1 MARGSAAVGSNKGI
15 AALLGNI
22 FKWIVLMF
30 FFFFT
35 FVPLIWLLVSSFKTN
50 LELQIAPFALPD
62 VWQFGNYLNA
72 IQISNL
78 PILFMNSVIVSAVST
93 ALAMLVT
100 SMAAF
105 VFSRETFRGQQGLLN
120 MIIAGVLV
128 PIIALMAPY
137 FRLINTLGLYDT
149 LWALMLTYSAINIPI
164 STFLMYGFM
173 KTIPAEL
180 EEAAVIDG
188 ASFYQRFTQV
198 IFPLSRIGL
207 VTAGTFVFLFSWN
220 EFIYALLLTSRVQS
234 RTLQLGI
241 RFFTSQFFTD
251 YTSMFAAI
259 VLAIIPSIAVYVF
272 LHEKIIKGLTSGA
285 LKG

>member
-1 MARGSAAVGSNKGI
+1 MANKSMAIRNDSAVAVWV
-15 AALLGNI
+15 GNI
-22 FKWIVLMF
+22 FKWSVLSF
-30 FFFFT
+30 FLVFT
-35 FVPLIWLLVSSFKTN
+35 FFPLIWLLISSFKTN
-50 LELQIAPFALPD
+50 LELQTAPFALPE
-62 VWQFGNYLNA
+62 VWQFVNYLKA
-72 IQISNL
+72 VQVAEL
-78 PILFMNSVIVSAVST
+78 PLLFMNSVIVSVTST
-93 ALAMLVT
+93 ALAMVVT

-105 VFSRETFRGQQGLLN
+105 VFSREKFPGGQSLLN
-120 MIIAGVLV
+120 LIIAGVLV

-137 FRLINTLGLYDT
+137 FRLTNALGLYDS
-149 LWALMLTYSAINIPI
+149 LWALILTYTAINIPI

-173 KTIPAEL
+173 KSIPAEL

-188 ASFYQRFTQV
+188 ASFYQRFTLV

-207 VTAGTFVFLFSWN
+207 ATAGTFVFLFSWN
-220 EFIYALLLTSRVQS
+220 EFIYALLLTSSVRS

-259 VLAIIPSIAVYVF
+259 VLTIIPSILVYVF
-272 LHEKIIKGLTSGA
+272 MHEKIIKGLTSGA

>member
-1 MARGSAAVGSNKGI
+1 MARQATAVGSNDGI
-15 AALLGNI
+15 GSVAGSI
-22 FKWIVLMF
+22 FKWTVLTF
-30 FFFFT
+30 SLVFT
-35 FVPLIWLLVSSFKTN
+35 FFPLVWLVISSFKTN
-50 LELQIAPFALPD
+50 IELQTAPFALPQ
-62 VWQFGNYLNA
+62 VWQFGNYVNA
-72 IQISNL
+72 VQVAEL
-78 PILFMNSVIVSAVST
+78 PRLFLNSVIVSTSST
-93 ALAMLVT
+93 ALAMLIT

-105 VFSRETFRGQQGLLN
+105 VFSREKFRGQQSLLN
-120 MIIAGVLV
+120 LIIAGVLV

-137 FRLINTLGLYDT
+137 FRLTNVLGLYDS
-149 LWALMLTYSAINIPI
+149 LWALILTYTAINIPI

-173 KTIPAEL
+173 KSIPAEL

-188 ASFYQRFTQV
+188 ASFYQRFSMV

-220 EFIYALLLTSRVQS
+220 EFIYALLLTSSVRS

-259 VLAIIPSIAVYVF
+259 VLTIIPSVLVYVF
-272 LHEKIIKGLTSGA
+272 MHEKIIKGLTSGA

>member
-1 MARGSAAVGSNKGI
+1 MARLSTTVGNDSAVKKA
-15 AALLGNI
+15 LGNTA
-22 FKWIVLMF
+22 KWAVLLF

-35 FVPLIWLLVSSFKTN
+35 FVPLIWLILNSFKTN
-50 LELQIAPFALPD
+50 LALQMAPFALPEK
-62 VWQFGNYLNA
+62 WQWGNYLNA
-72 IQISNL
+72 IQISSL
-78 PILFMNSVIVSAVST
+78 PRLFINSILVSSVST
-93 ALAMLVT
+93 GLAMIVT

-105 VFSRETFRGQQGLLN
+105 VFSRERFPFQQALLN

-137 FRLINTLGLYDT
+137 FRITNLLGIYDSLLALI
-149 LWALMLTYSAINIPI
+149 LTYTAINIPI

-173 KTIPAEL
+173 KTIPSEL

-188 ASFYQRFTQV
+188 ASFFQRYSMV
-198 IFPLSRIGL
+198 IFPLSRVGM

-220 EFIYALLLTSRVQS
+220 EFIYALLLTSS
-234 RTLQLGI
+234 TETRTLQLGI

-259 VLAIIPSIAVYVF
+259 VLTIIPSILVYVF
-272 LHEKIIKGLTSGA
+272 MHEKIIKGLTTGA